1 MTWWRKPMQSQITLH
16 TRLKTPLSPIS
27 SFLNNPIMHWHLHK
41 PPAMG
46 ISTSAA
52 RQHSM
57 SRASYLDHSVF
68 HQFMISG
75 HIWCNL
81 QVHVNSSVVFS
92 FLFPLFSLTQ
102 QRLCTSEKSNINQTV
117 KFDEITAILS
127 LQINYKTKPTVIRK
141 DSNLSSWL
149 KALVACILQWSLLTL
164 IVKQYE
170 EFQTVTFIGEHRYVY
185 GEYFCCSNIL

>member
-1 MTWWRKPMQSQITLH
+1 MQSQITLH
-16 TRLKTPLSPIS
+16 TRLKTPLSPIL
-27 SFLNNPIMHWHLHK
+27 SFLNNPIMHRHLHK
-41 PPAMG
+41 PAAMG

-57 SRASYLDHSVF
+57 TRASYLDHSVF

-117 KFDEITAILS
+117 NFDEITAILR
-127 LQINYKTKPTVIRK
+127 V
-141 DSNLSSWL
+141 L
-149 KALVACILQWSLLTL
+149 KL
-164 IVKQYE
+164 IVKQNP
-170 EFQTVTFIGEHRYVY
+170 Q
-185 GEYFCCSNIL
+185 